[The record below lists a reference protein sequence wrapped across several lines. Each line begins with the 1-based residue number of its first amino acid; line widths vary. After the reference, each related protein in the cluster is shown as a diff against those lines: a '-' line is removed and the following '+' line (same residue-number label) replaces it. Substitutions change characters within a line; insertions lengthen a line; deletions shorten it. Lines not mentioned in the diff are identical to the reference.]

1 MGDASD
7 TDMAEQHEVADAD
20 TRYTEQQEDTDGDF
34 CHTEQHENTNSDYRY
49 TEQHENSNAGYTRTH
64 QRRVYYDA
72 GPAGGD
78 QEQRQLEGPED
89 VSARQVRRGR
99 DIQGIPWERLHLSRE
114 KYRAMRLQQ
123 YKNYKNLD
131 VSLDVVDKVRAV
143 FMCAHMRHHESKCQA
158 SSILRYIHLLL
169 VLHFFSSFGFP
180 PPSPSPAP
188 FPSHPFFCLP
198 YPASCL
204 TLHPPRYGQVTLGLL
219 NLPLFFLRPLFFL
232 LTPSPLPLWLLLSC
246 LTPRLACQF
255 SQEVQQ
261 VTTGS
266 NFYEFTHNTRAVK
279 STIVHFQL
287 RNLVWA
293 TSAHDVYSL
302 HHHVINHFSPLT
314 RKSTPV
320 LDLGNPLVAR
330 RHAPPHAHAP
340 TAGARGAGGAG
351 GAVGRGDQRSGVQL
365 EPSARAIYTGAM
377 PSAAGSAAAGRSNSS
392 SSGTEEGRAVLGR
405 EAGGLALSQQQQQ
418 QQQEGVWEAVDR
430 VQVSTMCVRHGLLV
444 AGGFHGEMVC
454 TRLGTGSEADAG
466 SGSEAGVA
474 FTGRVSRDQ
483 SAITNAVE
491 IFRSNSGALSVLT
504 SNNDCVVRDFD
515 IATFSI
521 LSRQAFPWPVN
532 HTAVAPDSTLV
543 SVVGDDPEA
552 LLLDLTS
559 GKVVARMQGH
569 VDYSFATAWHP
580 GGNLFATGNQDTTCR
595 VWDRRRLDNSLFTLK
610 GRLGAIRS
618 LRFTSDGRWVSVGG
632 RGKGI
637 GSFRFMAMAEPADF
651 VHVFDTSSGF
661 TRAQEIDIFGEIAG
675 ISFSP
680 DTEALF
686 IGVADRTYSSL
697 LEYTRAHSYAY
708 LDACI

>member
-1 MGDASD
+1 MPEMDGFELMGDASD
-7 TDMAEQHEVADAD
+7 TDMAEQLEITDGD
-20 TRYTEQQEDTDGDF
+20 NRYTEQQENTDGDDR
-34 CHTEQHENTNSDYRY
+34 HTEQQEDTNAGNRYTDQHENTDF
-49 TEQHENSNAGYTRTH
+49 GYDRTH

-78 QEQRQLEGPED
+78 TEQRQVYYDTDESFAASDDDDDDNEGVLGDDDFGFTWRRRGAQRGGTRFFEDNSDDDNDLLEGPED

-131 VSLDVVDKVRAV
+131 VSLDFVDKE
-143 FMCAHMRHHESKCQA
+143 M
-158 SSILRYIHLLL
+158 
-169 VLHFFSSFGFP
+169 
-180 PPSPSPAP
+180 
-188 FPSHPFFCLP
+188 
-198 YPASCL
+198 
-204 TLHPPRYGQVTLGLL
+204 
-219 NLPLFFLRPLFFL
+219 
-232 LTPSPLPLWLLLSC
+232 
-246 LTPRLACQF
+246 
-255 SQEVQQ
+255 QQ

-266 NFYEFTHNTRAVK
+266 TFYEFTHNTRAVK

-351 GAVGRGDQRSGVQL
+351 GVGGAGGGGSAAGRGDQRSGVQL

-377 PSAAGSAAAGRSNSS
+377 PSAAGFGRSNS
-392 SSGTEEGRAVLGR
+392 SSGTEEGRAVLGS
-405 EAGGLALSQQQQQ
+405 EAGGLPLSQQQQQ
-418 QQQEGVWEAVDR
+418 QQEEEGVWESVDR

-474 FTGRVSRDQ
+474 FTGRISRDQ

-491 IFRSNSGALSVLT
+491 IFRSNGGALSVLT

-515 IATFSI
+515 VATFTI
-521 LSRQAFPWPVN
+521 LSRHAFPWPVN

-543 SVVGDDPEA
+543 SVVGDDPQA

-595 VWDRRRLDNSLFTLK
+595 VWDRRRLDSSLFTLK

-618 LRFTSDGRWVSVGG
+618 LRFTGDG
-632 RGKGI
+632 
-637 GSFRFMAMAEPADF
+637 RFMAMAEPADF

>member
-1 MGDASD
+1 MREMDDFELMGDASD
-7 TDMAEQHEVADAD
+7 TDMAEQHEDTDAD
-20 TRYTEQQEDTDGDF
+20 YRYTEQQENTDGDYRR
-34 CHTEQHENTNSDYRY
+34 TEQHENTNSDYRY
-49 TEQHENSNAGYTRTH
+49 TEQHENTNAGYTLTH

-72 GPAGGD
+72 GPASGD
-78 QEQRQLEGPED
+78 PEQRQVYYDTDESLAASDGDDEESILGDDDFGFSWRRRGSQRGGTRSFQDNSDDDNDLLEGPED

-131 VSLDVVDKVRAV
+131 VSLDAVDK
-143 FMCAHMRHHESKCQA
+143 
-158 SSILRYIHLLL
+158 
-169 VLHFFSSFGFP
+169 
-180 PPSPSPAP
+180 
-188 FPSHPFFCLP
+188 
-198 YPASCL
+198 
-204 TLHPPRYGQVTLGLL
+204 
-219 NLPLFFLRPLFFL
+219 
-232 LTPSPLPLWLLLSC
+232 
-246 LTPRLACQF
+246 
-255 SQEVQQ
+255 EVQQ

-266 NFYEFTHNTRAVK
+266 NLYEFTHNTRAVK

-314 RKSTPV
+314 RNSTPV

-340 TAGARGAGGAG
+340 TAGARGAAGAGGAG

-377 PSAAGSAAAGRSNSS
+377 PSAGGSAAAGRSNSS

-405 EAGGLALSQQQQQ
+405 EAEGLALSQQQQQ

-491 IFRSNSGALSVLT
+491 IFRANSGALSVLT

-515 IATFSI
+515 VATFSI
-521 LSRQAFPWPVN
+521 LSRHAFPWPVN
-532 HTAVAPDSTLV
+532 HTAVAPDSMLV

-552 LLLDLTS
+552 LLIDLTS

-595 VWDRRRLDNSLFTLK
+595 VWDRRRLDSSLFTLK

-618 LRFTSDGRWVSVGG
+618 LRFTSDGSPNQQTSCMSLTQAAPSPRPHHILAHGTST
-632 RGKGI
+632 RYP
-637 GSFRFMAMAEPADF
+637 SLPPLTHFSLRFMAMAEPADF

-661 TRAQEIDIFGEIAG
+661 TLAQEIDIFGEIAG

-697 LEYTRAHSYAY
+697 LEYSRAHSHAY

>member
-78 QEQRQLEGPED
+78 QEQRQVYYDTDESLAASDDDDGDDDEESIRGDDDFGFSWRRRGSQRGGTRSFQDNSDDDNDLLEGPED

-131 VSLDVVDKVRAV
+131 VSLDVVDK
-143 FMCAHMRHHESKCQA
+143 
-158 SSILRYIHLLL
+158 
-169 VLHFFSSFGFP
+169 
-180 PPSPSPAP
+180 
-188 FPSHPFFCLP
+188 
-198 YPASCL
+198 
-204 TLHPPRYGQVTLGLL
+204 
-219 NLPLFFLRPLFFL
+219 
-232 LTPSPLPLWLLLSC
+232 
-246 LTPRLACQF
+246 
-255 SQEVQQ
+255 EVQQ

-405 EAGGLALSQQQQQ
+405 EAGGLALSQQQQQQ

-618 LRFTSDGRWVSVGG
+618 LRFTSDGR
-632 RGKGI
+632 
-637 GSFRFMAMAEPADF
+637 FMAMAEPADF

>member
-1 MGDASD
+1 
-7 TDMAEQHEVADAD
+7 
-20 TRYTEQQEDTDGDF
+20 
-34 CHTEQHENTNSDYRY
+34 
-49 TEQHENSNAGYTRTH
+49 
-64 QRRVYYDA
+64 
-72 GPAGGD
+72 
-78 QEQRQLEGPED
+78 
-89 VSARQVRRGR
+89 
-99 DIQGIPWERLHLSRE
+99 
-114 KYRAMRLQQ
+114 MRLQQ

-131 VSLDVVDKVRAV
+131 VSLDVVDKARAV
-143 FMCAHMRHHESKCQA
+143 FMCTHMRHHESKCQA
-158 SSILRYIHLLL
+158 SSILPFFHLLL
-169 VLHFFSSFGFP
+169 VLHLFSSSGFP

-219 NLPLFFLRPLFFL
+219 NFPLFFLRTLFFL
-232 LTPSPLPLWLLLSC
+232 LTPSPLPLLWLLLSC

-293 TSAHDVYSL
+293 TSAHDAYSL

-314 RKSTPV
+314 CKSTPV
-320 LDLGNPLVAR
+320 LDLGNSLVAR
-330 RHAPPHAHAP
+330 RHALPHAHTS
-340 TAGARGAGGAG
+340 TAGARGAGGAGGAG
-351 GAVGRGDQRSGVQL
+351 GAVGRGDQCSGVQL
-365 EPSARAIYTGAM
+365 EPFARAIYTGAM
-377 PSAAGSAAAGRSNSS
+377 PSAGGSAAAGRSNTSG
-392 SSGTEEGRAVLGR
+392 SGTEEGRAVQGR
-405 EAGGLALSQQQQQ
+405 EAGGLALSQQQQ
-418 QQQEGVWEAVDR
+418 
-430 VQVSTMCVRHGLLV
+430 
-444 AGGFHGEMVC
+444 
-454 TRLGTGSEADAG
+454 RLGTGSEADAG

-483 SAITNAVE
+483 SVITNAIE

-515 IATFSI
+515 VATFSI
-521 LSRQAFPWPVN
+521 LSRHTFPWPVN
-532 HTAVAPDSTLV
+532 
-543 SVVGDDPEA
+543 
-552 LLLDLTS
+552 
-559 GKVVARMQGH
+559 VVARMQGH
-569 VDYSFATAWHP
+569 VNYSFATAWHP

-618 LRFTSDGRWVSVGG
+618 LRFTSDGRFMASKL
-632 RGKGI
+632 RACQPAPPLL
-637 GSFRFMAMAEPADF
+637 STPLPPRFMAMAEPADF

-661 TRAQEIDIFGEIAG
+661 TRAQEIDIVGEIAG

-697 LEYTRAHSYAY
+697 LEYSRSHSYAY

>member
-1 MGDASD
+1 MDDFELMGDASD

-78 QEQRQLEGPED
+78 QEQRQVYYDTDESLAASDDDDGDDDEESIRGDDDFGFSWRRRGSQRGGTRSFQDNSDDDNDLLEGPED

-131 VSLDVVDKVRAV
+131 VSLDVVDK
-143 FMCAHMRHHESKCQA
+143 
-158 SSILRYIHLLL
+158 
-169 VLHFFSSFGFP
+169 
-180 PPSPSPAP
+180 
-188 FPSHPFFCLP
+188 
-198 YPASCL
+198 
-204 TLHPPRYGQVTLGLL
+204 
-219 NLPLFFLRPLFFL
+219 
-232 LTPSPLPLWLLLSC
+232 
-246 LTPRLACQF
+246 
-255 SQEVQQ
+255 EVQQ

-618 LRFTSDGRWVSVGG
+618 LRFTSDGR
-632 RGKGI
+632 
-637 GSFRFMAMAEPADF
+637 FMAMAEPADF

>member
-7 TDMAEQHEVADAD
+7 TDMAEQHEDTDAD
-20 TRYTEQQEDTDGDF
+20 YRYTEQQEDTDGDYRS
-34 CHTEQHENTNSDYRY
+34 TEQHENTNSDYRY
-49 TEQHENSNAGYTRTH
+49 TEQHENTNAGYTLTH

-72 GPAGGD
+72 GPASGD
-78 QEQRQLEGPED
+78 PEQRQVYYDTDESLAASDGDDEESVLGDDDFGFSWRRRGSQRGGTRSFQDNSDDDNDLLEGPED

-131 VSLDVVDKVRAV
+131 
-143 FMCAHMRHHESKCQA
+143 A
-158 SSILRYIHLLL
+158 SSILRFIHLLL
-169 VLHFFSSFGFP
+169 VLHLFSSSGFP

-188 FPSHPFFCLP
+188 FSSHPFCLP

-232 LTPSPLPLWLLLSC
+232 LTPSPLPPLWLLLSC
-246 LTPRLACQF
+246 LIPRLACQF

-266 NFYEFTHNTRAVK
+266 NLYEFTHNTRAVK

-314 RKSTPV
+314 RNSTPV

-330 RHAPPHAHAP
+330 RNAPPHAHAP
-340 TAGARGAGGAG
+340 IAGARGAAGAGGAGGAG

-377 PSAAGSAAAGRSNSS
+377 PSAGGSAAAGRSNSS

-405 EAGGLALSQQQQQ
+405 EAEGLALSQQQQ

-491 IFRSNSGALSVLT
+491 IFRANSGALSVLT

-515 IATFSI
+515 VATFSI
-521 LSRQAFPWPVN
+521 LSRHAFPWPVN
-532 HTAVAPDSTLV
+532 
-543 SVVGDDPEA
+543 
-552 LLLDLTS
+552 
-559 GKVVARMQGH
+559 VVARMQGH

-595 VWDRRRLDNSLFTLK
+595 VWDRRRLDSSLFTLK

-618 LRFTSDGRWVSVGG
+618 LRFTSDG
-632 RGKGI
+632 
-637 GSFRFMAMAEPADF
+637 RFMAMAEPADF

-697 LEYTRAHSYAY
+697 LEYSRAHSYAY

>member
-78 QEQRQLEGPED
+78 QEQRQVYYDTDESLAASDDDDGDDDEESIRGDDDFGFSWRRRGSQRGGTRSFQDNSDDDNDLLEGPED

-131 VSLDVVDKVRAV
+131 VSLDVVDK
-143 FMCAHMRHHESKCQA
+143 
-158 SSILRYIHLLL
+158 
-169 VLHFFSSFGFP
+169 
-180 PPSPSPAP
+180 
-188 FPSHPFFCLP
+188 
-198 YPASCL
+198 
-204 TLHPPRYGQVTLGLL
+204 
-219 NLPLFFLRPLFFL
+219 
-232 LTPSPLPLWLLLSC
+232 
-246 LTPRLACQF
+246 
-255 SQEVQQ
+255 EVQQ

-618 LRFTSDGRWVSVGG
+618 LRFTSDGR
-632 RGKGI
+632 
-637 GSFRFMAMAEPADF
+637 FMAMAEPADF

>member
-1 MGDASD
+1 MMGDASD
-7 TDMAEQHEVADAD
+7 TDMAEQHEDTDAD
-20 TRYTEQQEDTDGDF
+20 YRYTEQQENTDGDYRR
-34 CHTEQHENTNSDYRY
+34 TEQHENTNSDYRY
-49 TEQHENSNAGYTRTH
+49 TEQHENTNAGYTLTH

-72 GPAGGD
+72 GPASGD
-78 QEQRQLEGPED
+78 PEQRQVYYDTDESLAASDGDDEESILGDDDFGFSWRRRGSQRGGTRSFQDNSDDDNDLLEGPED

-131 VSLDVVDKVRAV
+131 VSLDAVDK
-143 FMCAHMRHHESKCQA
+143 
-158 SSILRYIHLLL
+158 
-169 VLHFFSSFGFP
+169 
-180 PPSPSPAP
+180 
-188 FPSHPFFCLP
+188 
-198 YPASCL
+198 
-204 TLHPPRYGQVTLGLL
+204 
-219 NLPLFFLRPLFFL
+219 
-232 LTPSPLPLWLLLSC
+232 
-246 LTPRLACQF
+246 
-255 SQEVQQ
+255 EVQQ

-266 NFYEFTHNTRAVK
+266 NLYEFTHNTRAVK

-314 RKSTPV
+314 RNSTPV

-340 TAGARGAGGAG
+340 TAGARGAAGAGGAG

-377 PSAAGSAAAGRSNSS
+377 PSAGGSAAAGRSNSS

-405 EAGGLALSQQQQQ
+405 EAEGLALSQQQQQ

-491 IFRSNSGALSVLT
+491 IFRANSGALSVLT

-515 IATFSI
+515 VATFSI
-521 LSRQAFPWPVN
+521 LSRHAFPWPVN
-532 HTAVAPDSTLV
+532 HTAVAPDSMLV

-552 LLLDLTS
+552 LLIDLTS

-595 VWDRRRLDNSLFTLK
+595 VWDRRRLDSSLFTLK

-618 LRFTSDGRWVSVGG
+618 LRFTSDGR
-632 RGKGI
+632 
-637 GSFRFMAMAEPADF
+637 FMAMAEPADF

-661 TRAQEIDIFGEIAG
+661 TLAQEIDIFGEIAG

-697 LEYTRAHSYAY
+697 LEYSRAHSHAY

>member
-7 TDMAEQHEVADAD
+7 TDMAEQHEDTDAD
-20 TRYTEQQEDTDGDF
+20 YRYTEQQENTDGDYRR
-34 CHTEQHENTNSDYRY
+34 TEQHENTNSDYRY
-49 TEQHENSNAGYTRTH
+49 TEQHENTNAGYTLTH

-72 GPAGGD
+72 GPASGD
-78 QEQRQLEGPED
+78 PEQRQVYYDTDESLAASDGDDEESILGDDDFGFSWRRRGSQRGGTRSFQDNSDDDNDLLEGPED

-131 VSLDVVDKVRAV
+131 VSLDAVDK
-143 FMCAHMRHHESKCQA
+143 
-158 SSILRYIHLLL
+158 
-169 VLHFFSSFGFP
+169 
-180 PPSPSPAP
+180 
-188 FPSHPFFCLP
+188 
-198 YPASCL
+198 
-204 TLHPPRYGQVTLGLL
+204 
-219 NLPLFFLRPLFFL
+219 
-232 LTPSPLPLWLLLSC
+232 
-246 LTPRLACQF
+246 
-255 SQEVQQ
+255 EVQQ

-266 NFYEFTHNTRAVK
+266 NLYEFTHNTRAVK

-314 RKSTPV
+314 RNSTPV

-340 TAGARGAGGAG
+340 TAGARGAAGAGGAG

-377 PSAAGSAAAGRSNSS
+377 PSAGGSAAAGRSNSS

-405 EAGGLALSQQQQQ
+405 EAEGLALSQQQQQ

-491 IFRSNSGALSVLT
+491 IFRANSGALSVLT

-515 IATFSI
+515 VATFSI
-521 LSRQAFPWPVN
+521 LSRHAFPWPVN
-532 HTAVAPDSTLV
+532 HTAVAPDSMLV

-552 LLLDLTS
+552 LLIDLTS

-595 VWDRRRLDNSLFTLK
+595 VWDRRRLDSSLFTLK

-618 LRFTSDGRWVSVGG
+618 LRFTSDGR
-632 RGKGI
+632 
-637 GSFRFMAMAEPADF
+637 FMAMAEPADF

-661 TRAQEIDIFGEIAG
+661 TLAQEIDIFGEIAG

-697 LEYTRAHSYAY
+697 LEYSRAHSHAY

>member
-7 TDMAEQHEVADAD
+7 TDMAEQHEDTDAD
-20 TRYTEQQEDTDGDF
+20 YRYSEQQEDTGGEYRR
-34 CHTEQHENTNSDYRY
+34 TEQHENSNSDYRY
-49 TEQHENSNAGYTRTH
+49 TEQHENTNAGYTRTH

-78 QEQRQLEGPED
+78 PEQRQVYYDTDESLAASDGDDDDEESVLGGDDFGFSWRRRGSQRGGTRTFQDNSDDDNDLLEGPED

-131 VSLDVVDKVRAV
+131 VSLDVVDK
-143 FMCAHMRHHESKCQA
+143 
-158 SSILRYIHLLL
+158 
-169 VLHFFSSFGFP
+169 
-180 PPSPSPAP
+180 
-188 FPSHPFFCLP
+188 
-198 YPASCL
+198 
-204 TLHPPRYGQVTLGLL
+204 
-219 NLPLFFLRPLFFL
+219 
-232 LTPSPLPLWLLLSC
+232 
-246 LTPRLACQF
+246 
-255 SQEVQQ
+255 EVQQ
-261 VTTGS
+261 VTTS
-266 NFYEFTHNTRAVK
+266 STLYEFTHNTRAVK

-330 RHAPPHAHAP
+330 RHGPPHAHTT

-351 GAVGRGDQRSGVQL
+351 AAGGGGGAAAGRGDQRSGVQL
-365 EPSARAIYTGAM
+365 EPSARAIYTGAR
-377 PSAAGSAAAGRSNSS
+377 PSAAGSTGAGRSNSS
-392 SSGTEEGRAVLGR
+392 SSGTEEGRTVLGR
-405 EAGGLALSQQQQQ
+405 EAGGLPLPQ

-474 FTGRVSRDQ
+474 FTGRVSRDE

-515 IATFSI
+515 VATFSI
-521 LSRQAFPWPVN
+521 LSRHVFPWPVNVSHAFPWPVN

-595 VWDRRRLDNSLFTLK
+595 VWDRRRLDSSLFTLK

-618 LRFTSDGRWVSVGG
+618 LRFTSDG
-632 RGKGI
+632 
-637 GSFRFMAMAEPADF
+637 RFMAMAEPADF

-697 LEYTRAHSYAY
+697 LEYTRAHMYAY